1 MKKIIAFLYTP
12 ALTIILLYSTGCS
25 EKENHRPAITS
36 VIPSVAHGGDTL
48 TAYGRNLFSS
58 VSTVSISTNKK
69 TADIILSTSDS
80 LKVVVPEMA
89 GSGKVMLNIGDE
101 VYEGPEFTYKYV
113 VVVSTVA
120 GTGVTGNADG
130 SGENASFNCPWGVTA
145 DNNGDLLVAD
155 CYNRLIRKIAVTNN
169 MVSTFTIPPT
179 MEGGNFYSPYN
190 IALHPIT
197 QDAFITDFNEH
208 LMKMDKFGNMSV
220 IYTGSMPLTGIGVS
234 PDGNHLFVTNNTSGK
249 ILKMNKNGQNAIVH
263 STGLITPRNIFFD
276 SKAQMFVSACPYIYR
291 IKDDGT
297 YTPVVRD
304 PELAGWEAV
313 VDTAGNFY
321 IADHFKNRIRKITPL
336 GNVTTIAGNGIA
348 ADIDGIGTEASF
360 DGPQGIAIDA
370 AGNLYVTTYNYDSNT
385 GNKVRK
391 ISFR

>member
-1 MKKIIAFLYTP
+1 
-12 ALTIILLYSTGCS
+12 
-25 EKENHRPAITS
+25 
-36 VIPSVAHGGDTL
+36 
-48 TAYGRNLFSS
+48 
-58 VSTVSISTNKK
+58 
-69 TADIILSTSDS
+69 
-80 LKVVVPEMA
+80 
-89 GSGKVMLNIGDE
+89 
-101 VYEGPEFTYKYV
+101 
-113 VVVSTVA
+113 
-120 GTGVTGNADG
+120 
-130 SGENASFNCPWGVTA
+130 
-145 DNNGDLLVAD
+145 
-155 CYNRLIRKIAVTNN
+155 

-234 PDGNHLFVTNNTSGK
+234 PDGNHLFVTNNTSGN